1 MGNTSYAGTGAT
13 VGPAHQ
19 GDLSRSAAGNTA
31 GTTTGG
37 SSRTGYS
44 EKTWSHEHNAHG
56 HEYAGDPCA
65 DEPPA
70 PGAPH
75 FAPGPHSLDTAN
87 RLDPHVSG
95 GGFSG
100 APLSTAGIFASS
112 TGHDQLRRDAPLG
125 SGATGTQS
133 YEPSHDIPSSTTDGS
148 MSLTGNHH
156 PGRVAESGAG
166 IGGPG
171 ARAGVTS
178 RDVPSSSTTEHER
191 TTAGPHSSDMMNQ
204 LDPRVDSDLSKQ
216 QGYSGATGTT
226 GLGSRSTTD
235 PSTSR
240 EHHPGRD
247 AAATGAGGAAFYEGA
262 KHRDRD
268 LLEGTTDSGYANPYP
283 PSSIGAGLA
292 KESSTTGASAHT
304 DPGSTDYSTGL
315 GSGPGS
321 SATRNTTSTDPNTTE
336 KDHHYGRDAGI
347 LGAGAGA
354 GAAYE
359 ADKHLRGSHGDTTGT
374 RSTDPVSSRQPLSGA
389 SGTDYGRD
397 TSMSSPST
405 AGLHESRY
413 HPSATSG
420 VAGQPS
426 AYDDR
431 NRVKESHIGRDAALG
446 AGAGAGAAAAAGEAE
461 FSKKEAEREQK
472 TAYKEELKEQKA
484 AHKEEE
490 KAAKH
495 HQHEVEK
502 AEKKHQHDVEKA
514 QKAHDK
520 KLEKEEAKH
529 HKEEPKEGEKK
540 HHGLLGLFHREKPD
554 KDLKEDEAARKERVE
569 QEAHPGADTTAASAG
584 GAIAGTEGL
593 TEKEKHG
600 RAKEHDRNRL
610 HKDPPPGYADVPTKG
625 YAIVIQKCGCAKA
638 DLISVTERGDTIDS
652 DRRRDG
658 EGRLTEPHT
667 GLPINTQKGDGAGG
681 TDSTPIA
688 GYHPEQ
694 SGTHGTDTITTS
706 GEGGGFGHFQ
716 DHAR

>member
-1 MGNTSYAGTGAT
+1 MGLWGSKIVGQRLEETIFPAEPLRGTSAT
-13 VGPAHQ
+13 VGPGHQ
-19 GDLSRSAAGNTA
+19 GNLSRSAAGNTA

-37 SSRTGYS
+37 SSLTGYS
-44 EKTWSHEHNAHG
+44 EKTWSHEHIAHG
-56 HEYAGDPCA
+56 HEYVGDPCA
-65 DEPPA
+65 DEPSA

-100 APLSTAGIFASS
+100 APLSTAGISTSS

-148 MSLTGNHH
+148 LPQTGHHH

-171 ARAGVTS
+171 ARAGGAG
-178 RDVPSSSTTEHER
+178 RDVPSNSTTEHER
-191 TTAGPHSSDMMNQ
+191 TTAGLHSSDMMNK

-216 QGYSGATGTT
+216 QGSAGATGTT
-226 GLGSRSTTD
+226 SQGSRSTTD

-247 AAATGAGGAAFYEGA
+247 AASTEAGGAAFYEGA

-268 LLEGTTDSGYANPYP
+268 LLEGTTNSGYANPYP
-283 PSSIGAGLA
+283 PSSTGAGLA
-292 KESSTTGASAHT
+292 TDPSTTGTSAYT
-304 DPGSTDYSTGL
+304 DPRSTGYSTGP

-321 SATRNTTSTDPNTTE
+321 SATRNTTSTDPNTTG
-336 KDHHYGRDAGI
+336 KDHHYARDAGI
-347 LGAGAGA
+347 IGAGA

-359 ADKHLRGSHGDTTGT
+359 ADKRIRGSPGDTTGT
-374 RSTDPVSSRQPLSGA
+374 RSTDPVSSRQPLSGV
-389 SGTDYGRD
+389 SGANYGRD

-405 AGLHESRY
+405 AGHHESRY

-420 VAGQPS
+420 VAGQPF
-426 AYDDR
+426 AHDDR
-431 NRVKESHIGRDAALG
+431 SRVKESHTGRDAALG
-446 AGAGAGAAAAAGEAE
+446 AGAGAGAAAMAGETE
-461 FSKKEAEREQK
+461 FSKEEAEREQK
-472 TAYKEELKEQKA
+472 AAYKEELKEQKA

-502 AEKKHQHDVEKA
+502 AEKKHQHDREKA
-514 QKAHDK
+514 EKAHDK

-540 HHGLLGLFHREKPD
+540 HHGFLGLFHREKPD
-554 KDLKEDEAARKERVE
+554 KDLKEDEAAPKERME

-625 YAIVIQKCGCAKA
+625 
-638 DLISVTERGDTIDS
+638 
-652 DRRRDG
+652 
-658 EGRLTEPHT
+658 
-667 GLPINTQKGDGAGG
+667 
-681 TDSTPIA
+681 
-688 GYHPEQ
+688 
-694 SGTHGTDTITTS
+694 
-706 GEGGGFGHFQ
+706 
-716 DHAR
+716 